1 MQLNQAKTGQYLQ
14 ILSIPSELKA
24 KLIRIGICEGDQV
37 YCASRIPGGPVVLV
51 KDLLEIAIGNN
62 QAAQIKVELCQ
73 KAKA

>member
-1 MQLNQAKTGQYLQ
+1 MQLNQAKTGQYLE
-14 ILSIPSELKA
+14 ILRIPSELKA

-37 YCASRIPGGPVVLV
+37 CCISRIPGGPVVLV

-62 QAAQIKVELCQ
+62 QASEIKVELCQ